1 MTNEPTNEPQDG
13 TASCSMYNTIRDV
26 GGTISL
32 IGSPEEISA
41 KARESQAPSSG
52 FFGSLRNAIIGTT
65 TPESKS
71 KPQESQ
77 VPQSVD
83 TDDLIEEA
91 NDLCNIESNEN
102 NEKAND
108 STILSQT
115 QQQPQQTEGSG
126 TDPQSLTSGEN
137 GKNQEERAGWNIFG
151 CGPIKSEPTE
161 IRQSSQYGEQPT
173 SNTSG
178 ILDVYDKNE
187 DEDDRS
193 SDGAPDAGFA
203 CGGCGGED
211 DFDEGGTQTIST
223 LTGRN
228 WGEKPDE

>member
-1 MTNEPTNEPQDG
+1 
-13 TASCSMYNTIRDV
+13 MYNTIRDV
-26 GGTISL
+26 GETISS

-41 KARESQAPSSG
+41 KASESQAPSSG
-52 FFGSLRNAIIGTT
+52 FFGSIRGAIIGTT

-77 VPQSVD
+77 VAQSVD
-83 TDDLIEEA
+83 TDDIIGEG
-91 NDLCNIESNEN
+91 NDQCNIESNEN

-108 STILSQT
+108 GTILSQT
-115 QQQPQQTEGSG
+115 QQQPQKTEGSG

-137 GKNQEERAGWNIFG
+137 GKNQEETAGWNIFG
-151 CGPIKSEPTE
+151 CGPIESEPTE
-161 IRQSSQYGEQPT
+161 TRQTSQWGEQPT

-178 ILDVYDKNE
+178 ILDVNNKNE

-193 SDGAPDAGFA
+193 SDGAPDETGFA

-211 DFDEGGTQTIST
+211 NFDEGGTQTIST
-223 LTGRN
+223 LTGQN
-228 WGEKPDE
+228 WGEKPDDVSSSSQSL

>member
-1 MTNEPTNEPQDG
+1 
-13 TASCSMYNTIRDV
+13 MYNTIRDV
-26 GGTISL
+26 GETISS

-41 KARESQAPSSG
+41 KASESQAPSSG
-52 FFGSLRNAIIGTT
+52 FFGSIRNAIIGTT

-77 VPQSVD
+77 VAQSVD
-83 TDDLIEEA
+83 TDYLIGEG
-91 NDLCNIESNEN
+91 NDQCNIESNEN

-108 STILSQT
+108 GTILSQT
-115 QQQPQQTEGSG
+115 QQQPQKTEGSG

-137 GKNQEERAGWNIFG
+137 GKNQEETAGWNIFG
-151 CGPIKSEPTE
+151 CGPIESEPTE
-161 IRQSSQYGEQPT
+161 TRQTSQWGEQPT

-178 ILDVYDKNE
+178 ILDVNNKNE

-193 SDGAPDAGFA
+193 SDGAPDETGFA

-211 DFDEGGTQTIST
+211 NFDEGGTQTIST
-223 LTGRN
+223 LTGQN
-228 WGEKPDE
+228 WGEKPDDVSSSSQSL